1 MEDKIVNL
9 RCDRFK
15 FLSVYYHFKKIR
27 VFNNGFKITFKNMC
41 SQTKLV

>member
-9 RCDRFK
+9 GCDRFN

-27 VFNNGFKITFKNMC
+27 VFDNRFKITFKNMC
-41 SQTKLV
+41 SQNKLI